1 MVRILANGLCK
12 PSSVSE
18 PISAQHCF
26 LQGMECQNYV
36 GKRQLNKI
44 NYLRTSKKCER
55 FLDLKA
61 ARLLVLKYS
70 VRAGWLKQSW
80 KILADHMRAKNNRA
94 MTGKITRAEWTVCT
108 RMLYIYIYVCV
119 CVRHR
124 RASYARK
131 MPMSFRKMVHPVAA
145 EVLQINFEG

>member
-1 MVRILANGLCK
+1 MPVLILPVRGGGKKRGGRKASSDQIENFDPVVRILANGLCK

-61 ARLLVLKYS
+61 ARLLILKYS
-70 VRAGWLKQSW
+70 VRAG
-80 KILADHMRAKNNRA
+80 
-94 MTGKITRAEWTVCT
+94 
-108 RMLYIYIYVCV
+108 
-119 CVRHR
+119 
-124 RASYARK
+124 
-131 MPMSFRKMVHPVAA
+131 
-145 EVLQINFEG
+145 